1 MVAIFGH
8 RRNVAQTYDQ
18 QHDRTAS
25 AGRDASDDRGR
36 HASTPTE
43 VPARGWL
50 DVAKRVKAEAK
61 TDQVPLLAAGVAF
74 FALLAL
80 VPALV
85 ALISLYGLVADPE
98 DITTQ
103 VDDALAAAPTEVR
116 DMIGQQLSSIEGS
129 SGGAVI
135 AVIGGVLLAL
145 WSASSGMGHLIDA
158 INVAYDEEETRGF
171 VKLRVLGLC
180 ITAGGLLVIVASLL
194 ALTVLP
200 AVGDQLGDGGRL
212 AASILRWPLLA
223 AVGVIALGALYRYA
237 PDRDDAKWEWVTPGA
252 LTAVVIWLLGSVAFT
267 IYANQFG
274 SFGETYGALGAV
286 VVVMLWLFITAMA
299 VLIGAEING
308 EAERQTTED
317 TTVGAERR
325 LGRRD
330 AYAAD
335 TVGSDA

>member
-1 MVAIFGH
+1 MTDG
-8 RRNVAQTYDQ
+8 D
-18 QHDRTAS
+18 
-25 AGRDASDDRGR
+25 GR
-36 HASTPTE
+36 HADEPQE
-43 VPARGWL
+43 IGARGWKSIAL
-50 DVAKRVKAEAK
+50 RTKEQFKSDNV
-61 TDQVPLLAAGVAF
+61 TILAAGVAF
-74 FALLAL
+74 YLLLAL
-80 VPALV
+80 APALV
-85 ALISLYGLVADPE
+85 AVLSIYGMVSDPADISSQIGQFSGALPADMRTLLEDQLRTAATTSSSKLGIGLVVGIAAA
-98 DITTQ
+98 
-103 VDDALAAAPTEVR
+103 VLAA
-116 DMIGQQLSSIEGS
+116 SK
-129 SGGAVI
+129 GAR
-135 AVIGGVLLAL
+135 AL
-145 WSASSGMGHLIDA
+145 VQAT
-158 INVAYDEEETRGF
+158 NVAYDEEETRGF

-317 TTVGAERR
+317 TTVGEERR